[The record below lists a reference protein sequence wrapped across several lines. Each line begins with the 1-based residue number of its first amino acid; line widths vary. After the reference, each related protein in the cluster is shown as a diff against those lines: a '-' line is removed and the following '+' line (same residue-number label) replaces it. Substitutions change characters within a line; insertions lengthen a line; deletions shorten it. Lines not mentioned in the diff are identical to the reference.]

1 MTPTGEIREDTG
13 DGAAVALTTPDRG
26 GTPTAPV
33 AGPGSAGGSRRRT
46 WALLAFDSR
55 TGCATAVVAFAGI
68 EYPGGPAAVSWVPL
82 VGSADQGWRE
92 RLTAHSA
99 RGLGGLL
106 ERAATDVGGVSADV
120 TELDP
125 PAAHDIEGAVEQLMD
140 DFLAVAA

>member
-68 EYPGGPAAVSWVPL
+68 EYPGGPAARRPCPGSPSSAQPIKAGVSVSPPIRHAVWVGCWNGRRPMS
-82 VGSADQGWRE
+82 VGSAR
-92 RLTAHSA
+92 
-99 RGLGGLL
+99 
-106 ERAATDVGGVSADV
+106 
-120 TELDP
+120 
-125 PAAHDIEGAVEQLMD
+125 M
-140 DFLAVAA
+140 